1 MDSSKQYDRSTDR
14 IDIAH
19 DVRGVIGPANKFL
32 LYLDLVRFLLLN
44 IGVLL
49 QKGQYL
55 DKTEVTL
62 SRYSIRPVLYV
73 VYVRHGR
80 DSGDFSIAAMDTVD
94 PTTTISMLAD
104 LSPSYT
110 QILFKYE
117 WACNLTS
124 SDVNTTRTAPNHS
137 VVNPVERFMA
147 AMNCS
152 LNGPLHSNN
161 DESDLI
167 DDN

>member
-1 MDSSKQYDRSTDR
+1 MSFNNSKMMNIGLMRGQVVPQRGLLRCRLDWSFHKVLDEFKEENKALVDSSIFEST
-14 IDIAH
+14 
-19 DVRGVIGPANKFL
+19 
-32 LYLDLVRFLLLN
+32 
-44 IGVLL
+44 
-49 QKGQYL
+49 
-55 DKTEVTL
+55 
-62 SRYSIRPVLYV
+62 YV
-73 VYVRHGR
+73 VYVGHER
-80 DSGDFSIAAMDTVD
+80 DIRNFSIAAMDTVD
-94 PTTTISMLAD
+94 PTTTISMLD
-104 LSPSYT
+104 ELSPSYT

>member
-1 MDSSKQYDRSTDR
+1 MDSIIFEST
-14 IDIAH
+14 
-19 DVRGVIGPANKFL
+19 
-32 LYLDLVRFLLLN
+32 
-44 IGVLL
+44 
-49 QKGQYL
+49 
-55 DKTEVTL
+55 
-62 SRYSIRPVLYV
+62 YV
-73 VYVRHGR
+73 VYVGHER
-80 DSGDFSIAAMDTVD
+80 DIRNFSIAAMDTVD
-94 PTTTISMLAD
+94 PTTTISMLD
-104 LSPSYT
+104 ELSPSYT

-161 DESDLI
+161 DERDLI
-167 DDN
+167 EDD

>member
-1 MDSSKQYDRSTDR
+1 MNIGLMRGQVVPQRGLLLCRLDWSLHKVLDEFKEENKALVDSSIFEST
-14 IDIAH
+14 
-19 DVRGVIGPANKFL
+19 
-32 LYLDLVRFLLLN
+32 
-44 IGVLL
+44 
-49 QKGQYL
+49 
-55 DKTEVTL
+55 
-62 SRYSIRPVLYV
+62 YV
-73 VYVRHGR
+73 VYVGHGR

-117 WACNLTS
+117 WVCNLTS
-124 SDVNTTRTAPNHS
+124 SYVNTTRTAPNHS
-137 VVNPVERFMA
+137 VVNPVEQFMA
-147 AMNCS
+147 EMNCS

-161 DESDLI
+161 DESNLI